1 MHHLKRKVNKMNA
14 NESYLNTHL
23 ANEERAE
30 IRAERVKELAKSYMQ
45 DGEDYYPFQPD
56 NLGEALA
63 EMNHANLKFIAAAF
77 AVAAKDGFM
86 NDMANHLAVIAIAK
100 NAELYWED
108 YAMTRAEKE
117 MDND

>member
-1 MHHLKRKVNKMNA
+1 MTGCYGNYPEDKARERELHEHLDKDVEQ
-14 NESYLNTHL
+14 ESM
-23 ANEERAE
+23 
-30 IRAERVKELAKSYMQ
+30 KELAESYMQ
-45 DGEDYYPFQPD
+45 EGEDYYPFQPD

-77 AVAAKDGFM
+77 AVAAKDGFR

-108 YAMTRAEKE
+108 YARMRAERE
-117 MDND
+117 LE